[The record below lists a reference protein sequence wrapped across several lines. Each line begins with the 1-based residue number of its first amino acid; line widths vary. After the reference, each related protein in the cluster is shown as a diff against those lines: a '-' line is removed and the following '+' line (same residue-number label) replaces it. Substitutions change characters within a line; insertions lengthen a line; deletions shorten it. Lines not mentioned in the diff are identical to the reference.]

1 MTKRFEFV
9 VYDITGKRLCTLFDS
24 KYAQDG
30 AAYDIE
36 VTKEKNGWKEI
47 TFTVPYYNSMG
58 ERNFRQ
64 DFVLNEHQLYVFE
77 DGECD
82 IYSIKV
88 DNDTHATKQLN
99 LKVQCNHISE
109 ELKTKNLYGYFDDEN
124 GIGKCNELITTALAG
139 TGWTLYHCDT
149 FNETGT
155 STPKVRTYHC
165 EPKTGAYNMISGIC
179 DIFKAHPVFDGFHR
193 RVSIYATDNTSGYME
208 LNYGKTMN
216 KLSRKSDSSNI
227 VTRLYVEGEYGDLGY
242 VGIDNA
248 PSNTSKL
255 PFILNFDYYR
265 QLGVFTDSGVDSDY
279 DFVYGDD
286 GYIDQYQTIS
296 NNITT
301 QMQNILEKNA
311 SLINLIG
318 GCGYIYCPISNGII
332 QEGQMIAGGD
342 YTEEDKSYEVGD
354 RVTLIKNDGS
364 YIYARYDSQIAS
376 QSFLQDYRYIIK
388 FIPVI
393 TGIMAAHEDLRKV
406 SALSVTSNME
416 ALNKWLRK
424 NGWIE
429 EGAVNDITVADLVSV
444 YGDYLT
450 VRDAEHLSE
459 VDDENFDISNIS
471 EPYNIDTVRSYTAIV
486 GDNITLRDN
495 AQTTIY
501 SDMLTVIGLING
513 IKLAEGLIAGYY
525 TAQNDLNAS
534 LANRL
539 GPMLRDGYWSDT
551 NYAPGQEESLYQDA
565 LGISRTLAF
574 PIVTYDVDYR
584 PVSALPGYEDEV
596 VLLRQVV
603 RIYDEDLGIDDV
615 VYPETIKEYPDNRK
629 KDNVKFTTDIYNLAN
644 KTFSTMIDRISE
656 MANDVQNYRDVY
668 KRAEAITREGK
679 FSTELLEGT
688 ISTLT
693 TKFLS
698 ASSNWVTDE
707 KGNIVFTSLDGTS
720 AMMLCGYG
728 FMIASAKDGEGE
740 WIWRTFGTGEGF
752 TADAIITGFLST
764 DRLEANSIETNKLSS
779 KVGEELNISS
789 NAAINM
795 VVDGTLMRITPD
807 SIVATV
813 AKLGENSGLVTKSS
827 SQPQNPSIGDIWVEL
842 TSPGNEPIAAYRWN
856 GTTWNVDTDIDV
868 NDPRLIDGQY
878 YAPVSSASIGLFT
891 DAINM
896 IADNI
901 TLTGNDSVH
910 IAAGL
915 EFENLFGGELEAH
928 SAEIVNMVT
937 GSDEYNILRT
947 KVTQTEQA
955 YTIAIGQINQQLEEM
970 ATWFTFTANGFEVG
984 KSGSSYTTLTDESGF
999 HILQYGEK
1007 ISTFAKRQLKVE
1019 EIRVA
1024 SVSSTGTRCVIRE
1037 AYDGG
1042 LIIVV
1047 EG

>member
-1 MTKRFEFV
+1 
-9 VYDITGKRLCTLFDS
+9 
-24 KYAQDG
+24 
-30 AAYDIE
+30 
-36 VTKEKNGWKEI
+36 
-47 TFTVPYYNSMG
+47 
-58 ERNFRQ
+58 
-64 DFVLNEHQLYVFE
+64 
-77 DGECD
+77 
-82 IYSIKV
+82 
-88 DNDTHATKQLN
+88 
-99 LKVQCNHISE
+99 
-109 ELKTKNLYGYFDDEN
+109 
-124 GIGKCNELITTALAG
+124 
-139 TGWTLYHCDT
+139 
-149 FNETGT
+149 
-155 STPKVRTYHC
+155 
-165 EPKTGAYNMISGIC
+165 ISGIC

-193 RVSIYATDNTSGYME
+193 WVSIYATDNTSGYME

-227 VTRLYVEGEYGDLGY
+227 VTRLYVEGEYGDFGY
-242 VGIDNA
+242 VGIDDVN
-248 PSNTSKL
+248 PTGL
-255 PFILNFDYYR
+255 PFILNFGYYQ
-265 QLGVFTDSGVDSDY
+265 QLGVFTSAHQSHVSNYLADYKDASD
-279 DFVYGDD
+279 D
-286 GYIDQYQTIS
+286 
-296 NNITT
+296 ITAKMN
-301 QMQNILEKNA
+301 QILQKNA
-311 SLINLIG
+311 SLIELIG
-318 GCGYIYCPISNGII
+318 GCGYIYCPIDNGVI
-332 QEGQMIAGGD
+332 QTDEMIAGGD

-376 QSFLQDYRYIIK
+376 QSFLQNYRYIIK

-429 EGAVNDITVADLVSV
+429 EGAVNDITVADLVDV

-486 GDNITLRDN
+486 GDNTTLKDHS
-495 AQTTIY
+495 QTTIY

-513 IKLAEGLIAGYY
+513 IE
-525 TAQNDLNAS
+525 TAQDAIVADYETQATLNSNLAS
-534 LANRL
+534 YL

-551 NYAPGQEESLYQDA
+551 NYAPGQEESLYADA
-565 LGISRTLAF
+565 LGISQTLAY

-728 FMIASAKDGEGE
+728 FMIASAKDDEGE

-813 AKLGENSGLVTKSS
+813 GKMATSLVTIARAQE
-827 SQPQNPSIGDIWVEL
+827 QPENPNIGDIWVEVAPL
-842 TSPGNEPIAAYRWN
+842 PSSERIAAYRWD
-856 GTTWNVDTDIDV
+856 GTQWKVDPALDPD
-868 NDPRLIDGQY
+868 DPRLIGGQY
-878 YAPVSSASIGLFT
+878 YTPVVGSSISMFT
-891 DAINM
+891 NAINM
-896 IADNI
+896 VSDDI
-901 TLTGNDSVH
+901 TLTGNNSVH
-910 IAAGL
+910 IVAGM
-915 EFENLFGGELEAH
+915 EFDNLIGGALEAH
-928 SAEIVNMVT
+928 SAEIVQMVT

-947 KVTQTEQA
+947 KVTQTEQD
-955 YTIAIGQINQQLEEM
+955 YTIAIGRIEVLEDDIAPIE
-970 ATWFTFTANGFEVG
+970 TWFTFTEDGLGIG
-984 KSGSSYTTLTDESGF
+984 KTGSWYTTLTDDTGF
-999 HILQYGEK
+999 HILQKMDANSNKYET
-1007 ISTFAKRQLKVE
+1007 ISSFAKRQLKVE
-1019 EIRVA
+1019 EIRVGA
-1024 SVSSTGTRCVIRE
+1024 VNEEGSRCVIRE

-1042 LIIVV
+1042 IIIMP
-1047 EG
+1047 GG

>member
-64 DFVLNEHQLYVFE
+64 DFVLNEHQLYEFE
-77 DGECD
+77 DGVCD

-124 GIGKCNELITTALAG
+124 GIGTCQELISIALAG
-139 TGWTLYHCDT
+139 TGWTLAHCDN
-149 FNETGT
+149 FYETGT
-155 STPKVRTYHC
+155 STAKVRTYHC

-179 DIFKAHPVFDGFHR
+179 DIFKAHPVFDGLNR
-193 RVSIYATDNTSGYME
+193 TVSIYATDNTSGYME

-227 VTRLYVEGEYGDLGY
+227 VTRLYVEGEYGDFGY
-242 VGIDNA
+242 VGIDDVN
-248 PSNTSKL
+248 PTGL
-255 PFILNFDYYR
+255 PFIFNFGYYQ
-265 QLGVFTDSGVDSDY
+265 QLGVFTSAHQNYVSSYLTNYKNVSD
-279 DFVYGDD
+279 D
-286 GYIDQYQTIS
+286 
-296 NNITT
+296 ITSKME
-301 QMQNILEKNA
+301 QILQNNA
-311 SLINLIG
+311 SLIELIG
-318 GCGYIYCPISNGII
+318 GCGYIYCPISSGVI
-332 QEGQMIAGGD
+332 QTNQMIAGGA
-342 YTEEDKSYEVGD
+342 YTEEDMSYNNGD
-354 RVTLIKNDGS
+354 TVVLVVQSSSSSPYNGF
-364 YIYARYDSQIAS
+364 YIYETYSTARFTP
-376 QSFLQDYRYIIK
+376 SFLSGYSHIIK
-388 FIPVI
+388 FVPVI
-393 TGIMAAHEDLRKV
+393 TGIMAAHEDLLNV
-406 SALSVTSNME
+406 SLTSINDHMVS
-416 ALNKWLRK
+416 LNKWLRK
-424 NGWIE
+424 NGWL
-429 EGAVNDITVADLVSV
+429 AQDANDITVLDLVSI
-444 YGDYLT
+444 YG
-450 VRDAEHLSE
+450 VQNAEALSQ
-459 VDDENFDISNIS
+459 VDDESFDISGID
-471 EPYNIDTVRSYTAIV
+471 EPYNIDTVRTYAAMV
-486 GDNITLRDN
+486 GDNSTLRKNTQEDLN
-495 AQTTIY
+495 A
-501 SDMLTVIGLING
+501 DMLTAIGYMKG
-513 IKLAEGLIAGYY
+513 ID
-525 TAQNDLNAS
+525 TAQDAIVADYETQETLNANLS
-534 LANRL
+534 NYL

-551 NYAPGQEESLYQDA
+551 NYALGQEESLYQDA
-565 LGISRTLAF
+565 LGISQTLAY

-603 RIYDEDLGIDDV
+603 RIYDDDLGIDDV

-656 MANDVQNYRDVY
+656 MANDIQNYRDVY
-668 KRAEAITREGK
+668 KRAEAITKNGK

-720 AMMLCGYG
+720 SMMLCGYG
-728 FMIASAKDGEGE
+728 FMIASEKNPDGS
-740 WIWRTFGTGEGF
+740 WKWRTFGTGEGF

-779 KVGEELNISS
+779 RVGEELNISS

-813 AKLGENSGLVTKSS
+813 GKMATSLVTIARAQE
-827 SQPQNPSIGDIWVEL
+827 QPENPNIGDIWVEVAPL
-842 TSPGNEPIAAYRWN
+842 PSSERIAAYRWD
-856 GTTWNVDTDIDV
+856 GTQWKVDPALDP
-868 NDPRLIDGQY
+868 NDPRLLNGEY
-878 YAPVSSASIGLFT
+878 YTPVVGSSIGMFT
-891 DAINM
+891 NAINM
-896 IADNI
+896 VSDDI
-901 TLTGNDSVH
+901 TLTGNNSVH
-910 IAAGL
+910 IAAGM